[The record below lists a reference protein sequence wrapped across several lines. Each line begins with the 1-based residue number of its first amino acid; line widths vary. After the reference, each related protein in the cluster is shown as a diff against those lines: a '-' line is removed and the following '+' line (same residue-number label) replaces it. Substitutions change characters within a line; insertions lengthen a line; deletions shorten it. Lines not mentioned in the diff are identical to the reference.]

1 MKRVSPKGA
10 RLLISKHQLSRR
22 LNFAARRIAALRP
35 KPQTA
40 VLVLAGA
47 FVFGADLLRALAKR
61 GLVPE
66 TDFLW
71 LRSYGDDMRPAK
83 VRVLAKSL
91 KAVSGKSVLLID
103 GVLDSGATLV
113 RAQRLLRDA
122 GAKRILSVVAVSKA
136 HPKRKIEADLALF
149 RAEDAFLFGYGMDAR
164 GAGRGLPGIWAMAG
178 EKTKGR
184 GKHPAPR

>member
-1 MKRVSPKGA
+1 MTGV
-10 RLLISKHQLSRR
+10 QTC
-22 LNFAARRIAALRP
+22 ALP
-35 KPQTA
+35 I
-40 VLVLAGA
+40 
-47 FVFGADLLRALAKR
+47 LLRALAKR